1 MGSKYP
7 TLHLVD
13 LVTIHDTKRKPI
25 TKSKRISGI
34 YPYYGASGITDY
46 VEGYVF
52 DGLYV
57 LLAEDGDNLR
67 TRNTPIAFTA
77 KGKFWV
83 NNHAHV
89 LKGLDDLD
97 TQYICY
103 ALQHAEIDSYI
114 SGSTR
119 PKITQGDL
127 KKIPITAPPLETRHK
142 IAKLVNEFDQKIEL
156 NRQTNQTL
164 EQIAQTLFKSWF
176 VDFDPVFDNA
186 LAAGTNVSDFP
197 EALQQ
202 RALLRQERRKQVQQ
216 LAAAETKSKPIPD
229 EIRNL
234 FPSEFE
240 QTDEPSIGING
251 WIPKGWESCSMSEIV
266 DIASSKRV
274 FAKDYVEEGVPFFR
288 GKEITQLSQGIKINT
303 EIFISEEKYQELK
316 EKAGAPK
323 QGDILIT
330 SVGTI
335 GNTYLVKESDKF
347 YFKDGNLTW
356 IKSYKKGFI
365 PFYMKEWFSSKQGK
379 DAIERIKIGTT
390 QQAITIKALNGIV
403 ILSPEDK
410 VVQVFENHAAS
421 IFDKHDANIEQIDNL
436 SKLRNTLLP
445 KLISGELT
453 IPDTIKTENNAN
465 HQQPK
470 EPLSH
475 HA

>member
-1 MGSKYP
+1 MVNDWESINLGEIIEIKYGKDHKKLKEGVIPCYGSGGVMRYVSEYLYDQESILIPRKGSLNNIYYIDEP
-7 TLHLVD
+7 FWTVDTLFWSKVDKNRADTKFIFYQLKLVD
-13 LVTIHDTKRKPI
+13 
-25 TKSKRISGI
+25 
-34 YPYYGASGITDY
+34 
-46 VEGYVF
+46 F
-52 DGLYV
+52 
-57 LLAEDGDNLR
+57 
-67 TRNTPIAFTA
+67 
-77 KGKFWV
+77 
-83 NNHAHV
+83 
-89 LKGLDDLD
+89 KGLNEGTAVPSMTVPIINNINIKLPPIKIQKEISKILSTLD
-97 TQYICY
+97 
-103 ALQHAEIDSYI
+103 
-114 SGSTR
+114 
-119 PKITQGDL
+119 K
-127 KKIPITAPPLETRHK
+127 
-142 IAKLVNEFDQKIEL
+142 KIEL
-156 NRQTNQTL
+156 NQQINQTL
-164 EQIAQTLFKSWF
+164 EQMAQALFKSWF

-453 IPDTIKTENNAN
+453 IPDTIKTENIVN